1 MLHHSL
7 EINEVACQ
15 NCGYV
20 DSGVYCSECG
30 KVLKKNRISIRVIL
44 MSVINAISGVESKYS
59 ETTKAMLKNPIAF
72 IKDYIY
78 GNRDKYCLP
87 FKFYLFNVGI
97 NLFIYTYFDLGSFNA
112 QSLADDDALKFQSE
126 VMFDQ
131 IMSNYGN
138 LFLLFII
145 PLFVMICSIL
155 FPKSQYNSAE
165 KATAITY
172 MLGFL
177 LLFEIL
183 INLVSVAYNPFLIL
197 GRQLVR
203 ILEVGIIFLLS
214 YKFFNQ
220 SIFKAIWKTTIII
233 LTIIFSMKIL
243 LMGFMEIL
251 IMICK
256 E

>member
-87 FKFYLFNVGI
+87 FKFYLFNLI
-97 NLFIYTYFDLGSFNA
+97 ETKLSSKL
-112 QSLADDDALKFQSE
+112 SLNF
-126 VMFDQ
+126 
-131 IMSNYGN
+131 
-138 LFLLFII
+138 
-145 PLFVMICSIL
+145 
-155 FPKSQYNSAE
+155 
-165 KATAITY
+165 
-172 MLGFL
+172 
-177 LLFEIL
+177 
-183 INLVSVAYNPFLIL
+183 
-197 GRQLVR
+197 
-203 ILEVGIIFLLS
+203 
-214 YKFFNQ
+214 
-220 SIFKAIWKTTIII
+220 
-233 LTIIFSMKIL
+233 
-243 LMGFMEIL
+243 
-251 IMICK
+251 
-256 E
+256 